1 MTCSRCRTVSALFSS
16 HVAGDG
22 NVHGVLSDSVAR
34 QFRAGAGNASARLD
48 KDLVELC
55 G

>member
-1 MTCSRCRTVSALFSS
+1 MTCSRCRTVSAPFSS
-16 HVAGDG
+16 HEADDG

-34 QFRAGAGNASARLD
+34 QFRTGTRNASARLD
-48 KDLVELC
+48 KDFVELC